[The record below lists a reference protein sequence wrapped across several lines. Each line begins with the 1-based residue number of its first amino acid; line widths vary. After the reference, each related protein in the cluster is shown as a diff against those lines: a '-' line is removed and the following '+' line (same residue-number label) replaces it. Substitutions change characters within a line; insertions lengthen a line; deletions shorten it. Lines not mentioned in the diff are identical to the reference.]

1 MGPTSAKTYIASRW
15 DEQRPHVEADYG
27 RRGKIWTF
35 GAFEPATGQALTACY
50 PGRTSANFVAFLD
63 VVADTW
69 LGQTIYIILD
79 NLSTHKTLDVL
90 LWALAHPHVKFLFQP
105 TYAPWLNLIEPW
117 WKTLRSLAL
126 KGRSFQMVDEIVHV
140 SLRCRP
146 VSPADGNGRS
156 QGMSAA
162 GPVRGSSHDRC
173 TPGIV
178 PGQSCA

>member
-1 MGPTSAKTYIASRW
+1 MSLYRQPPENACVLCVDEMGPTSAKTYIASRW

-50 PGRTSANFVAFLD
+50 PGRTSANFVAVLD

-126 KGRSFQMVDEIVHV
+126 KGRRFQIVDEIVDAIEWATHHWNQNKNPYV
-140 SLRCRP
+140 WRK
-146 VSPADGNGRS
+146 VFA
-156 QGMSAA
+156 
-162 GPVRGSSHDRC
+162 
-173 TPGIV
+173 
-178 PGQSCA
+178 